1 MFRYDEETCIFISAN
16 NLRMPSQSCFRHSDR
31 TVFQSFHRPEA
42 VTSYVSQKAKKT
54 FFSVRFVFEIT
65 TYMIALTSS
74 ENPGCV
80 RTKRATDPP
89 LPGSLHKLETWARLE
104 LCLLRHSCLQPTQPS
119 TTNQWK
125 YWTRSY
131 NQRLITKHINNKSE
145 NWNYNRYLTSRS
157 QNYRASYAWNVQFYV
172 PLEITMPKT
181 LSKLMNNVCWG
192 NKVIHK

>member
-1 MFRYDEETCIFISAN
+1 MFRYDEETCIFVSAK
-16 NLRMPSQSCFRHSDR
+16 NLRLPSQSYFRHSDR

-42 VTSYVSQKAKKT
+42 VTSHVSQKAKKT
-54 FFSVRFVFEIT
+54 FFSVRFVFEKT

-89 LPGSLHKLETWARLE
+89 LPSWRPEQGWSCVYSGIPAYSQRSPAQLINGSIEHDHIIRDSSPNISIINLRTETTTDT
-104 LCLLRHSCLQPTQPS
+104 LR
-119 TTNQWK
+119 
-125 YWTRSY
+125 
-131 NQRLITKHINNKSE
+131 
-145 NWNYNRYLTSRS
+145 TSRS